1 MHKEKILLGTS
12 NQGKVT
18 EFLFYLEFFKI
29 FQDFE
34 IITLNSYPNVGEP
47 EENETTFDG
56 NASSKSSFFYN
67 ESNLT
72 CLSDDSGFII
82 NGSNNFPGV
91 KTARLAKEKGGISG
105 AIKSIF
111 NDFKELKEIPIIFY
125 CSLSL
130 KSKNK
135 TLGVSGSIKGILI
148 SEARGENGFG
158 YDPYFIPENHQETF
172 AEMGSKEKML
182 ASHRYR
188 AFKNLSLRLT

>member
-12 NQGKVT
+12 NQGKIT
-18 EFLFYLEFFKI
+18 EFLFYLEYFKI

-34 IITLNSYPNVGEP
+34 IITLNSYPNLGQP
-47 EENETTFDG
+47 EESETTFGG
-56 NASSKSSFFYN
+56 NSYSKSSFFYN

-130 KSKNK
+130 KSKDK
-135 TLGVSGSIKGILI
+135 TLSASGNIKGVLI
-148 SEARGENGFG
+148 SESRGENGFG
-158 YDPYFIPENHQETF
+158 YDPYFISESHRETF

-182 ASHRYR
+182 ISHRYE
-188 AFKNLSLRLT
+188 AFKNLSLKLI

>member
-1 MHKEKILLGTS
+1 MHKKKILLGTS

-34 IITLNSYPNVGEP
+34 IITLNSYPNMGEP

-67 ESNLT
+67 GSNLT

-82 NGSNNFPGV
+82 NGSDNFPGV

-105 AIKSIF
+105 AIK
-111 NDFKELKEIPIIFY
+111 NIFY
-125 CSLSL
+125 DFTYQTEKIMEKCGLKPFDKVVLSQ
-130 KSKNK
+130 KKISPIKIQMPQAK
-135 TLGVSGSIKGILI
+135 RLGYTVKV
-148 SEARGENGFG
+148 
-158 YDPYFIPENHQETF
+158 HQYLLVYK
-172 AEMGSKEKML
+172 KE
-182 ASHRYR
+182 
-188 AFKNLSLRLT
+188 